1 LLIIQS
7 PSTPYGV
14 SVVAVGLGGTGEKVG
29 TATGATG
36 AAADGAGAAAD
47 GAGAAAD
54 GAGRVSVAA
63 AGAGTAETA
72 GVASA
77 CGDADAATS
86 LTGGASGTDSVTSRV
101 TRPRAGVDAS
111 ALVAFMPRRVG
122 AAESERDALAESE
135 RDELADAREE
145 LFDPSVSAPAT
156 AGPLRI
162 ATPTPSAAA
171 MPPTRPMNCAALM
184 EPFPPRRLA
193 GQVTKR
199 PVA

>member
-1 LLIIQS
+1 
-7 PSTPYGV
+7 
-14 SVVAVGLGGTGEKVG
+14 
-29 TATGATG
+29 
-36 AAADGAGAAAD
+36 
-47 GAGAAAD
+47 
-54 GAGRVSVAA
+54 VAA
-63 AGAGTAETA
+63 AGAGTAATA
-72 GVASA
+72 GVASVS
-77 CGDADAATS
+77 GGADAETS

-101 TRPRAGVDAS
+101 TRPRVGADAS
-111 ALVAFMPRRVG
+111 ALAALMPRRVG
-122 AAESERDALAESE
+122 AAESE

-193 GQVTKR
+193 GQVMKR
-199 PVA
+199 PVG